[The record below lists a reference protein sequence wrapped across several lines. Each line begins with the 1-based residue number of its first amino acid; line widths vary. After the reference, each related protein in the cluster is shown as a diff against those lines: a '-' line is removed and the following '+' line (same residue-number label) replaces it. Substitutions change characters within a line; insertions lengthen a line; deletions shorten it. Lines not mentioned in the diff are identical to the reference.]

1 MVHVLGLKATCRPIA
16 ALSFDEDELVTG
28 QLRSQEGEGRKGR
41 IEENFHSQKPAIT
54 IHVSTTQGRVTTLV
68 AAATST
74 GVQEGFKATGR
85 PAAMRAAAITLGGN
99 RSRSVF

>member
-28 QLRSQEGEGRKGR
+28 QLRSQEGEGRDELKL
-41 IEENFHSQKPAIT
+41 HSRQKPAIT

-74 GVQEGFKATGR
+74 GVMDGD
-85 PAAMRAAAITLGGN
+85 
-99 RSRSVF
+99 SRFLVGI